1 MTPVCVFRAAVV
13 LFFALW
19 AGVAAA
25 QAPQAGPEDAERVH
39 AAFAKLIE
47 QSETRTHFGLPEDTF
62 WRHRGPLG
70 IALMSDSAQASAASL
85 RQVAAIFSEPTGL
98 DIALVDTGAA
108 PQAGDGLDSIAAEA
122 DLVIAVGP
130 RQDLAEVAFAAGFEK
145 GMLARFEIG
154 TLPFVFSFTEGM
166 KRRGVVLLADDEP
179 ERAREASFILATV
192 WALGGVTLG
201 PELTGLID
209 PDPASG
215 PALTPLG
222 KAVFALFFHSE
233 LEVGASLSDTL
244 LRARALLT
252 E

>member
-1 MTPVCVFRAAVV
+1 MRMPGRLLAAAFC
-13 LFFALW
+13 FFSLW
-19 AGVAAA
+19 AGTAAA
-25 QAPQAGPEDAERVH
+25 QAPQTAPEDADTVH
-39 AAFAKLIE
+39 AAFARLVE
-47 QSETRTHFGLPEDTF
+47 QSETRRHFGLPPDTF
-62 WRHRGPLG
+62 WRHSGSLA
-70 IALMSDSAQASAASL
+70 IALLSDSAETSAASL
-85 RQVAAIFSEPTGL
+85 SRVAAAFSDPTGL
-98 DIALVDTGAA
+98 DIALAETGAA
-108 PQAGDGLDSIAAEA
+108 PQPGDTLDSLSAGA

-130 RQDLAEVAFAAGFEK
+130 RQDLAEIAFAAGFEK

-154 TLPFVFSFTEGM
+154 TLPFVFSFTEAPA
-166 KRRGVVLLADDEP
+166 RRGVVLLADDEP

-215 PALTPLG
+215 PSLTPLG
-222 KAVFALFFHSE
+222 KAVFSLFFRPE

-244 LRARALLT
+244 LRARALLA

>member
-1 MTPVCVFRAAVV
+1 VTLARVLRAA
-13 LFFALW
+13 ALGLCLLW
-19 AGVAAA
+19 TGSTAA
-25 QAPQAGPEDAERVH
+25 QAPQAGPDEAETVH
-39 AAFAKLIE
+39 SAFAKLVE
-47 QSETRTHFGLPEDTF
+47 QSETRTHFGLPADSF
-62 WRHRGPLG
+62 WRHDGPLG
-70 IALMSDSAQASAASL
+70 IALLSDGAEASAASL
-85 RQVAAIFSEPTGL
+85 RQVAAAFSGPTGL
-98 DIALVDTGAA
+98 DIALVETGAA
-108 PQAGDGLDSIAAEA
+108 PQAGDSLDSIAAEA

-154 TLPFVFSFTEGM
+154 TLPFVFSFTDGT

-215 PALTPLG
+215 PSLTPLG
-222 KAVFALFFHSE
+222 EAVFALFFRPE

>member
-1 MTPVCVFRAAVV
+1 MKRVAALPAVV
-13 LFFALW
+13 FLFCALW
-19 AGVAAA
+19 TGLAQA
-25 QAPQAGPEDAERVH
+25 QAPQAGDADTVH
-39 AAFAKLIE
+39 AALAKLIE
-47 QSETRTHFGLPEDTF
+47 QGETRTHFGLPADSF
-62 WRHRGPLG
+62 WRHEGPLG
-70 IALMSDSAQASAASL
+70 IALLSDSAETSAQSL
-85 RQVAAIFSEPTGL
+85 RQVAAAFSGPTGL
-98 DIALVDTGAA
+98 DIALVETGPA
-108 PQAGDGLDSIAAEA
+108 PQPGDALDSLPADA

-154 TLPFVFSFTEGM
+154 TLPFVFSFTEGT

-209 PDPASG
+209 PDPANG
-215 PALTPLG
+215 PSLTPLG
-222 KAVFALFFHSE
+222 EAVFALFFRPE